1 MKFDSRGEGWVI
13 AQFTLLPLL
22 FILTFALPRGP
33 LWPPFLA
40 WGARVAG
47 LALAAGSSGLFVG
60 GVIALGRNLTPF
72 PKPIDDGYLVRSGVY
87 TLVRHPI
94 YSGITLGMFA
104 LGLFL
109 NSLPGLT
116 AALVAFLFFDAKARH
131 EERWLRAHYP
141 DYADYS
147 RRTRKLIP
155 FIY

>member
-1 MKFDSRGEGWVI
+1 MKFGSRGEGWVI

-22 FILTFALPRGP
+22 FILTFALPSGP

-47 LALAAGSSGLFVG
+47 LVLAAASGSLFVS

-72 PKPIDDGYLVRSGVY
+72 PKPIKDGYLVRSGIY

-109 NSLPGLT
+109 SSLPGLA
-116 AALVAFLFFDAKARH
+116 AALVTFLFFDAKARH
-131 EERWLRAHYP
+131 EERWLREHYP
-141 DYADYS
+141 DYAAYS
-147 RRTRKLIP
+147 QRTRKLIP